1 MMIRE
6 YTNREVARILGEE
19 EREPV
24 YLHPYLQIRRGE
36 VLLEARIGREKRYI
50 VKNLLEFAQAV
61 HSGKRVEYG
70 KGMAFEH
77 VPSAFAP
84 ESRPF
89 LDLLL
94 EEADAY
100 IRHYEEMRGHAGLP
114 LPVMRALTLGSAARD
129 RLFDLLEG
137 KEVQTEDE
145 KGAERVCRVEHKD
158 PRFSVEV
165 EARGDGIAVTVPSA
179 LTSFRGEQRL
189 YVADGLHLFGC
200 SELYTETMGVFLEQ
214 MEQGGRECGSR
225 KEKRELLVGSR
236 DIPLFYAR
244 VLEGMEALG
253 ILQSTEIDWEKY
265 RPEALKARFEFD
277 SDSPDELRLRPTLS
291 YGDFTFSPLADE
303 HVPREIC
310 RDVPA
315 EFISAA

>member
-1 MMIRE
+1 MKIIKMSVDTFWKGEVRVQGQIEDETKVYQTRIFIKGSQIYDYSCSCAEGNSFRGPCVHAKALQEAFARQQKAEHTPPVSTSPEIRMMIRE

-114 LPVMRALTLGSAARD
+114 LPVMRALRLGSAARD

-145 KGAERVCRVEHKD
+145 KGAERVCRVERKKYCCLFIKERNLRIDHL
-158 PRFSVEV
+158 
-165 EARGDGIAVTVPSA
+165 TVGNGNWIS
-179 LTSFRGEQRL
+179 RWRWK
-189 YVADGLHLFGC
+189 
-200 SELYTETMGVFLEQ
+200 
-214 MEQGGRECGSR
+214 QG
-225 KEKRELLVGSR
+225 
-236 DIPLFYAR
+236 A
-244 VLEGMEALG
+244 M
-253 ILQSTEIDWEKY
+253 
-265 RPEALKARFEFD
+265 
-277 SDSPDELRLRPTLS
+277 ELRLRFHRL
-291 YGDFTFSPLADE
+291 
-303 HVPREIC
+303 
-310 RDVPA
+310 
-315 EFISAA
+315 

>member
-1 MMIRE
+1 MKIIKMSVDTFWKGEVRVQGQIEDETKVYQTRIFIKGSQIYDYSCSCAEGNSFRGPCVHAKALQEAFARQQKAEHTLPVSTSPEIRMMIRE

-145 KGAERVCRVEHKD
+145 KGADRRIAGRV
-158 PRFSVEV
+158 
-165 EARGDGIAVTVPSA
+165 
-179 LTSFRGEQRL
+179 
-189 YVADGLHLFGC
+189 
-200 SELYTETMGVFLEQ
+200 
-214 MEQGGRECGSR
+214 
-225 KEKRELLVGSR
+225 
-236 DIPLFYAR
+236 
-244 VLEGMEALG
+244 
-253 ILQSTEIDWEKY
+253 
-265 RPEALKARFEFD
+265 
-277 SDSPDELRLRPTLS
+277 
-291 YGDFTFSPLADE
+291 
-303 HVPREIC
+303 
-310 RDVPA
+310 
-315 EFISAA
+315 

>member
-100 IRHYEEMRGHAGLP
+100 IRHYEEMRGSCGAAASGDAG
-114 LPVMRALTLGSAARD
+114 VNAGICSEGSA
-129 RLFDLLEG
+129 
-137 KEVQTEDE
+137 V
-145 KGAERVCRVEHKD
+145 
-158 PRFSVEV
+158 
-165 EARGDGIAVTVPSA
+165 
-179 LTSFRGEQRL
+179 
-189 YVADGLHLFGC
+189 
-200 SELYTETMGVFLEQ
+200 
-214 MEQGGRECGSR
+214 
-225 KEKRELLVGSR
+225 
-236 DIPLFYAR
+236 
-244 VLEGMEALG
+244 
-253 ILQSTEIDWEKY
+253 
-265 RPEALKARFEFD
+265 
-277 SDSPDELRLRPTLS
+277 
-291 YGDFTFSPLADE
+291 
-303 HVPREIC
+303 
-310 RDVPA
+310 
-315 EFISAA
+315 

>member
-1 MMIRE
+1 MI
-6 YTNREVARILGEE
+6 
-19 EREPV
+19 
-24 YLHPYLQIRRGE
+24 
-36 VLLEARIGREKRYI
+36 
-50 VKNLLEFAQAV
+50 F
-61 HSGKRVEYG
+61 
-70 KGMAFEH
+70 
-77 VPSAFAP
+77 
-84 ESRPF
+84 
-89 LDLLL
+89 
-94 EEADAY
+94 
-100 IRHYEEMRGHAGLP
+100 
-114 LPVMRALTLGSAARD
+114 
-129 RLFDLLEG
+129 LEG

-145 KGAERVCRVEHKD
+145 KGAERVCQVERKD
-158 PRFSVEV
+158 PRFPVEV

-225 KEKRELLVGSR
+225 KEKRGLLVGSR

-253 ILQSTEIDWEKY
+253 ILQSPEIDWEKY
-265 RPEALKARFEFD
+265 RPEAFEKPRFEFD

-315 EFISAA
+315 EFYISRLITRYFSYWEDESGELVICGDEEALYQVLSEGMPQFSGGGRGMAVRVCPPSARPAPAGSVDGGFSWRRLAGSED